1 MAFLKNRISIAVISF
16 VILFASIGLVSRLI
30 TDPIGFVKNI
40 AVLLVVGVLIWFIAQ
55 RLYKSSPQ
63 KKEQKA
69 FIKAAKKSKKRLNF
83 KEKSS
88 NKPASLKSNSSLKAK
103 KFKRSTTSAHL
114 TVIEGKKG
122 KKKNRASL

>member
-1 MAFLKNRISIAVISF
+1 VAFLKNRVSLAVISF
-16 VILFASIGLVSRLI
+16 VILFASIGLISRLV

-40 AVLLVVGVLIWFIAQ
+40 AFLVVLGAIIWFIAQ
-55 RLYKSSPQ
+55 RLYKGSPQ
-63 KKEQKA
+63 KREQKA
-69 FIKAAKKSKKRLNF
+69 FIKAAKKSKKRLHY

-88 NKPASLKSNSSLKAK
+88 NKPISLKSSSSLKAK
-103 KFKRSTTSAHL
+103 KYKRSTSAAHL

>member
-1 MAFLKNRISIAVISF
+1 MKNRISLAVISF
-16 VILFASIGLVSRLI
+16 VILFASIGLISRLI

-40 AVLLVVGVLIWFIAQ
+40 AVLLVVGVIIWFIAQ
-55 RLYKSSPQ
+55 RLYKNSPQ

-69 FIKAAKKSKKRLNF
+69 FIKAAKKSKKRLHH

-88 NKPASLKSNSSLKAK
+88 NKQASLKSTSSLKAK
-103 KFKRSTTSAHL
+103 KYKRSTAAAHL